1 MKPIRSDHTPTLESV
16 QDQFKAW
23 RAGKAGRE
31 PIPEHLWEAAARLC
45 REHPVT
51 RVSRVLRL
59 SFNDLKKHLPER
71 APVQFTELDIHPLTS
86 PWQLEC
92 QRPDGA
98 RLRLSSSGPLPD
110 LSGLL
115 QGFLP

>member
-1 MKPIRSDHTPTLESV
+1 V
-16 QDQFKAW
+16 QEQFKAW

-31 PIPEHLWEAAARLC
+31 SIPEHLWEAAAWLC
-45 REHPVT
+45 QEHPPT

-71 APVQFTELDIHPLTS
+71 APVQFTELDIRSLTG
-86 PWQLEC
+86 PWEIEC

-98 RLRLSSSGPLPD
+98 RLRLSSTGPLPD
-110 LSGLL
+110 LSELL
-115 QGFLP
+115 QDFLT

>member
-1 MKPIRSDHTPTLESV
+1 MTQLRSDHTPTLESV
-16 QDQFKAW
+16 QEQFKAW
-23 RAGKAGRE
+23 RAGKTGRE
-31 PIPEHLWEAAARLC
+31 PIPEHLWAAAARLC
-45 REHPVT
+45 QDYPLT

-71 APVQFTELDIHPLTS
+71 APVQFTELDIRPLAGS
-86 PWQLEC
+86 WEIEC

-98 RLRLSSSGPLPD
+98 RLRLSSTGPLPD

-115 QGFLP
+115 RGFLP

>member
-1 MKPIRSDHTPTLESV
+1 MTPIRSDHTPTLESV
-16 QDQFKAW
+16 QEQFKAW

-31 PIPEHLWEAAARLC
+31 PIPEPLWEAAALLC
-45 REHPVT
+45 REHPPT

-59 SFNDLKKHLPER
+59 SFNDLKKRVPER
-71 APVQFTELDIHPLTS
+71 APVQFAELDIRSLTG
-86 PWQLEC
+86 PWEIEC

>member
-1 MKPIRSDHTPTLESV
+1 MKTIRSDHTPTLESV
-16 QDQFKAW
+16 QEQFKAW

-45 REHPVT
+45 REHPPT

-59 SFNDLKKHLPER
+59 SFNDLKKHVPER
-71 APVQFTELDIHPLTS
+71 APVQFTELDIRPLTG
-86 PWQLEC
+86 PWQIEC

-98 RLRLSSSGPLPD
+98 RLRLSSSSPLPD
-110 LSGLL
+110 LGGLVRD
-115 QGFLP
+115 FLA

>member
-1 MKPIRSDHTPTLESV
+1 MTPIRSDHTPTLESV
-16 QDQFKAW
+16 QEQFKTW
-23 RAGKAGRE
+23 RAGKTCRE
-31 PIPEHLWEAAARLC
+31 TIPEHLWAAAARLC
-45 REHPVT
+45 REHPPT

-71 APVQFTELDIHPLTS
+71 APVQFTELALRSLTG
-86 PWQLEC
+86 PWEIEC

>member
-1 MKPIRSDHTPTLESV
+1 MKTIRSDHTPTLESV
-16 QDQFKAW
+16 QEQFKAW

-45 REHPVT
+45 REHPRT

-71 APVQFTELDIHPLTS
+71 APVQFTELDIRPLTG
-86 PWQLEC
+86 PWQIEC

-98 RLRLSSSGPLPD
+98 RLRLSSSSPLPD
-110 LSGLL
+110 LGGLVRD
-115 QGFLP
+115 FLA

>member
-1 MKPIRSDHTPTLESV
+1 MNPITTDHTPTLESV
-16 QDQFKAW
+16 QEQFQAW
-23 RAGKAGRE
+23 RAGKSGRE
-31 PIPEHLWEAAARLC
+31 KIPEHLWAAAAQLC
-45 REHPVT
+45 REHPHT
-51 RVSRVLRL
+51 LVSRVLRL

-71 APVQFTELDIHPLTS
+71 VPVQFTELDLRPLTG
-86 PWQLEC
+86 PWEIEC

-98 RLRLSSSGPLPD
+98 RLRLSSSSHLPD

>member
-1 MKPIRSDHTPTLESV
+1 MKTIRSDHTPTLESV
-16 QDQFKAW
+16 QKQFKAW

-31 PIPEHLWEAAARLC
+31 PIPEHLWEAAVGLC
-45 REHPVT
+45 REHPPT

-71 APVQFTELDIHPLTS
+71 APVQFTELDIRSLTG
-86 PWQLEC
+86 PWEIEC

-110 LSGLL
+110 LTGLV
-115 QGFLP
+115 QGFLS